1 MTKHENKNKM
11 VVYMAFREIRKLQ
24 NYNFKYTLSKD
35 RIVWCKNVYNG
46 LSQITNIVKE
56 IDWDSYAFD
65 DDCLIQ
71 YETDN
76 ENPNGAITFS
86 HEYKTMRMKTADK
99 LKYQIFGG
107 CAYELLD
114 SVYNNQVDLRKFMD
128 PTGDLDVVITIPQ
141 IFNQEIYN
149 DDSFVPRVPFFDILN
164 TSYVNPDKKI
174 NKYYESII
182 NWCYENILEKLSN
195 YNLNE
200 LFPKS
205 VPFDM
210 NEYEQIPSE
219 SKTPN
224 LGFRDTAIGNLHL
237 VSFIQNVVSNM
248 FKIQLIIKIEDKGV
262 SIIDHVMEF
271 IFMYEEYNEIVQYAN
286 IPNRNLA
293 LDHCSFLN
301 NINKSIEKCDL
312 DFKIDNLDYML
323 KENFDAY
330 KRRQFIIKRG
340 DNNSHK
346 AFNHVM
352 RIIYLIELVVNIE
365 QFKNYRMKF
374 FNSIE
379 GLFKDFI
386 FIDKLLSEHFKN
398 EAIKNDAT
406 KDEVGKDDATK
417 DQAKTPFFENLI
429 QDIRRYRHVPKT
441 TEEKEFIFKNL
452 YLYFYIIDNKHKFK
466 IVKFKVCDFL
476 NMYVQKLKPK
486 PVNGGFYVGFKFMGK
501 EITGEPL
508 YEGAPNGEAIYKKF
522 MKTIQTSNK
531 RVTYRRFRRDDEVS
545 SVRSEG
551 SNSSRRQNNDEFKE
565 FEHKESPPN
574 FMSFSLTPPYKK
586 EIKQMLEE
594 DAFPATE
601 TFSFLKTIIPR
612 KTQRKTQRKSKG
624 KSKGKSTKKT
634 KSPKSF

>member
-1 MTKHENKNKM
+1 
-11 VVYMAFREIRKLQ
+11 MAFREIRKLQ
-24 NYNFKYTLSKD
+24 NYNFKYTLSKE

-71 YETDN
+71 YETETEDSR
-76 ENPNGAITFS
+76 GSITYS
-86 HEYKTMRMKTADK
+86 HEYKNMRMKTVEK

-114 SVYNNQVDLRKFMD
+114 NIYNNQVDLRKFMD

-141 IFNQEIYN
+141 IFNQEIY
-149 DDSFVPRVPFFDILN
+149 DDESFVPRVPFFDILN
-164 TSYVNPDKKI
+164 TSYVEPDKKI
-174 NKYYESII
+174 NKYYESVIT
-182 NWCYENILEKLSN
+182 WCYENILEKISN

-205 VPFDM
+205 VPFDI
-210 NEYEQIPSE
+210 NEYEQIPTD

-224 LGFRDTAIGNLHL
+224 LGFKDTAIGNLHL
-237 VSFIQNVVSNM
+237 VSFVQNVLSNM

-271 IFMYEEYNEIVQYAN
+271 IFTYEKYNEIVQYAN
-286 IPNRNLA
+286 IPNRNLT

-312 DFKIDNLDYML
+312 YFTIDNLDYML

-330 KRRQFIIKRG
+330 KRRHFIIKRS

-346 AFNHVM
+346 AFNHIM

-365 QFKNYRMKF
+365 QFKNYRIKF
-374 FNSIE
+374 FNSIDTI
-379 GLFKDFI
+379 FNNFI
-386 FIDKLLSEHFKN
+386 FVNKLLSEHFKN
-398 EAIKNDAT
+398 EGV
-406 KDEVGKDDATK
+406 KDEAAKDEAGKDEPGKDEPGKDDQGK
-417 DQAKTPFFENLI
+417 DEAKQNFLDI
-429 QDIRRYRHVPKT
+429 IIKDIRRDREIQKT

-452 YLYFYIIDNKHKFK
+452 YLYFYIIDKKHKFK
-466 IVKFKVCDFL
+466 IVKLKVCDFL

-486 PVNGGFYVGFKFMGK
+486 PVNSFIYIGFKFMGT

-508 YEGAPNGEAIYKKF
+508 YEGGPNGDAIYKKF

-551 SNSSRRQNNDEFKE
+551 SNSSRRQNHDEFKE
-565 FEHKESPPN
+565 FEFKESPPKN
-574 FMSFSLTPPYKK
+574 MSFSLTPPYQK

-594 DAFPATE
+594 DVLPASE

-612 KTQRKTQRKSKG
+612 KTQRKSKG
-624 KSKGKSTKKT
+624 KSKSKSKSIKKS

>member
-1 MTKHENKNKM
+1 
-11 VVYMAFREIRKLQ
+11 MAFREIRKLQ
-24 NYNFKYTLSKD
+24 NYNFKYTLSKE
-35 RIVWCKNVYNG
+35 RILWCKNVYNG

-71 YETDN
+71 YETET
-76 ENPNGAITFS
+76 ENQVNRETTYT
-86 HEYKTMRMKTADK
+86 HEYKNMRMKTVDK

-107 CAYELLD
+107 SAYELLD

-149 DDSFVPRVPFFDILN
+149 DESFVPRVPFFDILN
-164 TSYVNPDKKI
+164 SSYVEPDKKI

-182 NWCYENILEKLSN
+182 NWCYENILEKISK

-205 VPFDM
+205 VPFDI
-210 NEYEQIPSE
+210 NEYEQIPSD

-237 VSFIQNVVSNM
+237 VSFVQNVLSNM

-262 SIIDHVMEF
+262 STIDHVMEF
-271 IFMYEEYNEIVQYAN
+271 IFTYEKYNEIVQYAN
-286 IPNRNLA
+286 IPNRNLT

-312 DFKIDNLDYML
+312 DFTIDNLDYML

-330 KRRQFIIKRG
+330 KRRHFIIKRS
-340 DNNSHK
+340 DSNSHK
-346 AFNHVM
+346 AFNHIM
-352 RIIYLIELVVNIE
+352 RIIYLIELVVNVE
-365 QFKNYRMKF
+365 QFKNYRIKF

-379 GLFKDFI
+379 GIFKNFV
-386 FIDKLLSEHFKN
+386 FIDKLLLENVNN
-398 EAIKNDAT
+398 EPV
-406 KDEVGKDDATK
+406 KDEQGKGEQGKGEQGKDEANQNFVDIFMK
-417 DQAKTPFFENLI
+417 
-429 QDIRRYRHVPKT
+429 DIRRDRATQKT

-452 YLYFYIIDNKHKFK
+452 YLYFYIIDKKHKFK
-466 IVKFKVCDFL
+466 IVKLKVCDFL

-486 PVNGGFYVGFKFMGK
+486 PVNGGFYIGFKFMGK

-508 YEGAPNGEAIYKKF
+508 YEGARNGEAIHSKF

-551 SNSSRRQNNDEFKE
+551 SNSSRKQNHDEFKE
-565 FEHKESPPN
+565 FEFKESPAN
-574 FMSFSLTPPYKK
+574 IMSFSLTPPYKK
-586 EIKQMLEE
+586 EIKQMFEE
-594 DAFPATE
+594 DVLPASE
-601 TFSFLKTIIPR
+601 TFSFLKTIF
-612 KTQRKTQRKSKG
+612 TRKTQRKSKG
-624 KSKGKSTKKT
+624 KSKSIKKT
-634 KSPKSF
+634 KSKGKSPKSF